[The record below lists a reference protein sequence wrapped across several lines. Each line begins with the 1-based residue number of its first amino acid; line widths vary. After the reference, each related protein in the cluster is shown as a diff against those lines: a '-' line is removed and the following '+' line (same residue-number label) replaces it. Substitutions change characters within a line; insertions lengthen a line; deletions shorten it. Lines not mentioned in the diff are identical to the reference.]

1 MRLYLLIPLLLIS
14 SLLSA
19 QEVSVSVSCQE
30 AWPTARAV
38 PVMVTF
44 RNVPPGS
51 FARFHQTFPL
61 GFSVREAEVAGADF
75 FRDNN
80 QINFVWLDFPAAEV
94 VQIQYLITPDEALSG
109 SFRLTGRF
117 DYVGSDGSE
126 RYTVEMP
133 PKLIRLDPEAV
144 VMPVESPVRMVTPR
158 EKVAESRRDITAE
171 SEKKV
176 EQQEEK
182 KEEKKE
188 EIQVRYRVQV
198 AIASLLFAREEL
210 EKRIGCTLSQGMT
223 VLRSGNLYKYQSGSF
238 EKYTEASRYLEE
250 LKECGVNDAFIVA
263 YRNDE
268 QIPVDQARTLEKSSQ
283 R

>member
-1 MRLYLLIPLLLIS
+1 MRLYLLISLLLIT

-44 RNVPPGS
+44 RNVPQGS

-94 VQIQYLITPDEALSG
+94 VQVQYMVTPDAALSG
-109 SFRLTGRF
+109 SFRFTGRF
-117 DYVGSDGSE
+117 DYIGPNGSE
-126 RYTVEMP
+126 RYSVEMP
-133 PKLIRLDPEAV
+133 TKIIRIDPDAV
-144 VMPVESPVRMVTPR
+144 VIPVEAPVRVVTPR
-158 EKVAESRRDITAE
+158 ETVAESRSDITAE
-171 SEKKV
+171 SERR
-176 EQQEEK
+176 EEK
-182 KEEKKE
+182 KED
-188 EIQVRYRVQV
+188 IQVRYRVQV
-198 AIASLLFAREEL
+198 AIASLHLTREEL
-210 EKRIGCTLSQGMT
+210 EERIGCTLSQGIA

-238 EKYTEASRYLEE
+238 EKYTEAARYLEE
-250 LKECGVNDAFIVA
+250 LKGGGVNDAFIVA

-268 QIPVDQARTLEKSSQ
+268 QIPVDQARSLEKSSG

>member
-1 MRLYLLIPLLLIS
+1 MRLYLTIALLLIS

-19 QEVSVSVSCQE
+19 QEVSVTVSCQE
-30 AWPTARAV
+30 VWPTARAV
-38 PVMVTF
+38 PVTVTF

-51 FARFHQTFPL
+51 FARFYQTFPL
-61 GFSVREAEVAGADF
+61 GFSVRETEVAGADF

-94 VQIQYLITPDEALSG
+94 VQIQYMITPDAALSG

-117 DYVGSDGSE
+117 DYIGSDGSE

-133 PKLIRLDPEAV
+133 PKLIRLDPDAE
-144 VMPVESPVRMVTPR
+144 VMSVESPVRVVKPR
-158 EKVAESRRDITAE
+158 EPVTESRREITAE
-171 SEKKV
+171 RGKI
-176 EQQEEK
+176 EEK
-182 KEEKKE
+182 NKDKNG
-188 EIQVRYRVQV
+188 EIRLSYRVQV
-198 AIASLLFAREEL
+198 AIASLHLTREEL
-210 EKRIGCTLSQGMT
+210 EERIGCTLSQGMT

-250 LKECGVNDAFIVA
+250 LKGGGVNDAFIVA

-268 QIPVDQARTLEKSSQ
+268 QIPVDQARLLETGSG